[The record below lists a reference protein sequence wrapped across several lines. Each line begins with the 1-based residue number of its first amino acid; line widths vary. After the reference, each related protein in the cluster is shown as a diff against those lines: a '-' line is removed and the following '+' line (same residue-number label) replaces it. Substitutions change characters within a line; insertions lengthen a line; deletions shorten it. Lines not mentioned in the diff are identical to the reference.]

1 MEALKLTQ
9 VDFSD
14 KNALEYNVKKWK
26 TVAEQNAS
34 WLAEELEKEQLTTDQ
49 WETIR
54 ILKKQSLLMEQKLF
68 QDAVQKVM
76 EWDQG
81 MPPF

>member
-1 MEALKLTQ
+1 M
-9 VDFSD
+9 
-14 KNALEYNVKKWK
+14 
-26 TVAEQNAS
+26 AEQNAS

-81 MPPF
+81 DAPL